1 MCLWNMSAS
10 SWYLVVDLFENPPAE
25 FAPTRQL
32 HPDFDVREGG
42 HRQALLLTEGHHL
55 HGLGRPA
62 ERPQRLGC
70 FTALLLA
77 PGSPQKMRKTW
88 ENQWKSC
95 FCSWWFP
102 DCGLKWWFLH
112 VFGTYRHSIICV
124 FFRYIGKSS
133 RLTVSYTTMK
143 ASFTDAT
150 LHKPVQWPQR
160 KRRGAH
166 GSKRC
171 LKGSC
176 MNQYHQT
183 NKEEETSAM
192 VASSCY
198 TPSRKLL
205 LVMT

>member
-1 MCLWNMSAS
+1 MYIYLGIYIYVIFMYNTMLLWPMWHRDPDTSTPDAS
-10 SWYLVVDLFENPPAE
+10 TSNRFSVWSHFEA
-25 FAPTRQL
+25 FS
-32 HPDFDVREGG
+32 
-42 HRQALLLTEGHHL
+42 QALIAAFKPHWEGLLISGWL
-55 HGLGRPA
+55 
-62 ERPQRLGC
+62 
-70 FTALLLA
+70 
-77 PGSPQKMRKTW
+77 
-88 ENQWKSC
+88 
-95 FCSWWFP
+95 WWAKFWHKF
-102 DCGLKWWFLH
+102 DLMF
-112 VFGTYRHSIICV
+112 
-124 FFRYIGKSS
+124 
-133 RLTVSYTTMK
+133 YTIMK